1 MEAAYTIDSAAS
13 TVVLTITEDDTVL
26 SSGPVDVIQM
36 ADSIPTTVLVE
47 YRDDI
52 RAGIFEKITELD
64 EDFLDSKVY
73 DLYNVL
79 YNVLPKL
86 QTVNALLEKRKQ
98 QEEDNQPL
106 P

>member
-1 MEAAYTIDSAAS
+1 MEAAYTIDEVTNSI
-13 TVVLTITEDDTVL
+13 VLTITEGDTVL
-26 SSGPVDVIQM
+26 SSGAIDVIQM
-36 ADSIPTTVLVE
+36 ADSIPTAVLSD
-47 YRDDI
+47 YRDAI
-52 RAGIFEKITELD
+52 RAGIFEKVTELD

-86 QTVNALLEKRKQ
+86 QTVNALLEKRTQ

>member
-1 MEAAYTIDSAAS
+1 MEAAYTIDAATNS
-13 TVVLTITEDDTVL
+13 IILTITEGTDVL
-26 SSGPVDVIQM
+26 SSGAIDVVQM
-36 ADSIPTTVLVE
+36 ADSIPTIVLSD
-47 YRDDI
+47 YRDEI

-64 EDFLDSKVY
+64 EDFLDTKVY

-86 QTVNALLEKRKQ
+86 QTVNALLEKRRQ